1 MSIESLLK
9 EYRDLPEVDDRD
21 TAAFAEAIKFQR
33 LHDTGDVIPMSSF
46 IRGLGSR
53 FTDEKGFGIYFNKIG
68 LATADGPAQG
78 GNRFIPCLHPS
89 YFSEFEGKEAAERYP
104 YVLWFERKDK

>member
-9 EYRDLPEVDDRD
+9 EYRDLPEVNDRD

-53 FTDEKGFGIYFNKIG
+53 FTNEKGFGIYLNKIG
-68 LATADGPAQG
+68 LRT
-78 GNRFIPCLHPS
+78 RFVPCLHPS

-104 YVLWFERKDK
+104 YVLWFERKDING